1 MSSSH
6 GPKGR
11 SAPAQT
17 DPPWSFSYETSFPAY
32 AVLLASGASRLAGLL
47 IPFKGMIYVGTMF
60 GWITN
65 SIVNQL
71 EEGVFIE
78 KAKGVSFRAHCRMLR
93 EC

>member
-1 MSSSH
+1 M
-6 GPKGR
+6 
-11 SAPAQT
+11 APRAGAPQPRLT
-17 DPPWSFSYETSFPAY
+17 PPWFFSCEASFHAY
-32 AVLLASGASRLAGLL
+32 AMLLASGASRLAGLL
-47 IPFKGMIYVGTMF
+47 IPFKGMIYVRTMF

-78 KAKGVSFRAHCRMLR
+78 KAKGISFGAHCRMLL